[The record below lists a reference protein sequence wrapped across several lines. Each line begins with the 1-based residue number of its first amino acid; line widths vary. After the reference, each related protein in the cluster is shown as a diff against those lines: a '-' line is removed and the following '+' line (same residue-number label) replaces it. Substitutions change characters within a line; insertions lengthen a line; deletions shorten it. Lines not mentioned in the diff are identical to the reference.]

1 MSPYF
6 PTPWAYVDAERKNPP
21 RCLCTA
27 SMGTYMYDT
36 VHGALDTQQTMDT
49 GEPSARA
56 KKCNTE
62 ELKDNLSLSND
73 GLTKSNTGGKYV
85 SQLDPEM

>member
-6 PTPWAYVDAERKNPP
+6 PTPWAYVDAE
-21 RCLCTA
+21 L
-27 SMGTYMYDT
+27 
-36 VHGALDTQQTMDT
+36 HGALDTQQTMDT

-85 SQLDPEM
+85 SQLVGKFD